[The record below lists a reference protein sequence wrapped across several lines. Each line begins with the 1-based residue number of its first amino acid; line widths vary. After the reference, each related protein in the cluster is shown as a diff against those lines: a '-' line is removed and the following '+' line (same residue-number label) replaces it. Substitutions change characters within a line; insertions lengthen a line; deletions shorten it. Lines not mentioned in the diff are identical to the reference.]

1 LVIGFALIIF
11 IGAGLLS
18 LPIATQ
24 GPQALSLLD
33 ALFTAISATT
43 VTGLVVVNTA
53 DTFSLFGQIII
64 LLLIQ
69 VGGVGFITISIV
81 LFRLIG
87 RRVSIYERN
96 LLRQTLGVEAGEGI
110 VQLTLSVLLIT
121 LVIETAGA
129 VLLFTQ
135 WVQIMDW
142 RHAAYYAVFHSV
154 SAFCNAGFDLFR
166 GFDDPILQFT
176 RNNPLILVVMSV
188 LITIGTLGIT
198 VIYDVLVWPRERHL
212 SLHTRLILPF
222 TLLLMVVGTIILIFD
237 EALVERN
244 LTAALP
250 VDAPW
255 LLAFFTIVSSRTAGI
270 TLIPVDSLGQ
280 ASQLIIF
287 VWMFIGGAPAS
298 MGGGVGLSTVAVV
311 FIALWSTARGHDD
324 VRVLERTLPTETV
337 VKAVAVLT
345 VSTTV
350 IVMVTLSL
358 ALLSEGELFTLAFE
372 VVSAYS
378 NTGYSL
384 GITGDLGP
392 LSLVLVA
399 LTMFWGRLGPLT
411 LVVALAQRRRKTLI
425 RYPEEKIIIG

>member
-358 ALLSEGELFTLAFE
+358 ALLSEGELFALAFE

>member
-1 LVIGFALIIF
+1 VAGFAFIILI
-11 IGAGLLS
+11 GTVLLS
-18 LPIATQ
+18 LPTATQ
-24 GPQALSLLD
+24 GPQSLSLLD
-33 ALFTAISATT
+33 ALFTATSATT

-53 DTFSLFGQIII
+53 DTFSIFGQIII

-69 VGGVGFITISIV
+69 IGGVGFITLSIV

-110 VQLTLSVLLIT
+110 VQLTLSVLIIT
-121 LVIETAGA
+121 LIIETIGA

-135 WVQIMDW
+135 WVQIMSW
-142 RHAAYYAVFHSV
+142 RQAAYYAVFHSV

-166 GFDDPILQFT
+166 GFDDPILVST
-176 RNNPLILVVMSV
+176 RNNPVILIVLSI

-198 VIYDVLVWPRERHL
+198 VIYDVIIWPRERQL
-212 SLHTRLILPF
+212 SLHTKLILPF
-222 TLLLMVVGTIILIFD
+222 TLLLMVVGTIIVIFD
-237 EALVERN
+237 EAIVEQN
-244 LTAALP
+244 LITALP

-270 TLIPVDSLGQ
+270 TLIPMVSLGE

-311 FIALWSTARGHDD
+311 FITLSSTARGHDEI
-324 VRVLERTLPTETV
+324 RVLKRTLPTETI
-337 VKAVAVLT
+337 VKAIAVLT
-345 VSTTV
+345 VSATV
-350 IVMVTLSL
+350 IVVVTLSL
-358 ALLSEGELFTLAFE
+358 ALLRAGSLFPIAFE

-378 NTGYSL
+378 NTGYSMGLTGEL
-384 GITGDLGP
+384 GS
-392 LSLVLVA
+392 LSLFLVG

-411 LVVALAQRRRKTLI
+411 LVVALAQRHSKTRI